1 MGAQEPQFGVM
12 LPFQTRPAL
21 PAFDYVPPLVLG
33 RASGEALE
41 RQHDTKMG
49 LPGGGENLKNWFPD
63 RQSQAESTSIPRNR
77 PDRGP

>member
-1 MGAQEPQFGVM
+1 MSHNLYLFNLLKFGQAALRYLKMGAQEPQFGVM

-49 LPGGGENLKNWFPD
+49 LPGGAK
-63 RQSQAESTSIPRNR
+63 T
-77 PDRGP
+77 